1 MELFS
6 FQYNY
11 DDVYTP
17 THNRISSYLIGFIA
31 GYILLEY
38 PKGSNCI
45 PKACLCLSLIQSFR
59 TINTRLYFLP
69 NLQKLNVFAWTCS
82 LIAMP
87 AVVIGNFKYYQETT
101 NSSALEFGLFDSL
114 ARVAWSISLSYIIF
128 ACIHDSGGP
137 INRFLSL
144 SIYQPL
150 SKLSFTIYLIHCLV
164 LGATTLTF
172 QTSPSFSEMAAY
184 QSAISVF
191 VISAFISIPLVLAF
205 ELPVD
210 AIYKLTMSTKNK
222 KSPSIPAPS
231 KPIEQ
236 PC

>member
-1 MELFS
+1 
-6 FQYNY
+6 
-11 DDVYTP
+11 
-17 THNRISSYLIGFIA
+17 
-31 GYILLEY
+31 
-38 PKGSNCI
+38 
-45 PKACLCLSLIQSFR
+45 
-59 TINTRLYFLP
+59 
-69 NLQKLNVFAWTCS
+69 
-82 LIAMP
+82 MP

-236 PC
+236 PCWNVINSMNLEIPNQYSISILLLGKQKAAKNTYISKLSNTSNLFHFSDQ